1 MRNAALLSPRRVR
14 ARLGAL
20 RATLP
25 GACVSRVLRRNP
37 PALFLNP
44 RAADGAHGARDGA
57 GVEAEYAARVGANV
71 ELLRSLL
78 VGWDVDKIV
87 ERAPRLLTCRT
98 ATLVGRLEALT
109 TDLPRT
115 TSVGL
120 LVQRCPAVLLM
131 QPRGVVARFEALA
144 RALPALNEEEVGLV
158 ACSSASLMTT
168 SEVRARTRARAQAPA
183 VGSGGA
189 RTLTITPAPAPARA
203 ALARAHALKATLER
217 KAARLLAE
225 APELLDPELY
235 SPASM
240 GRFLG
245 ASATRM
251 DRLVYMASLREGSA
265 DGAGGGATWV
275 PGGGGLGGGA
285 AAAAGGADAA
295 GAGGGAVLPTWPASR
310 ALTATD
316 ATFSAAF
323 PGFKQWRDERL
334 FWGMR

>member
-1 MRNAALLSPRRVR
+1 MQLVGEGNSGVGATAVEADADAAADVALEELSAAWEQDSMGLTREAREAVLRYARPSSSSRGGRRGVRNAALLSPRRVR

-168 SEVRARTRARAQAPA
+168 SE
-183 VGSGGA
+183 
-189 RTLTITPAPAPARA
+189 
-203 ALARAHALKATLER
+203 ATLER

-265 DGAGGGATWV
+265 DG
-275 PGGGGLGGGA
+275 
-285 AAAAGGADAA
+285 DAA
-295 GAGGGAVLPTWPASR
+295 GAGVGAVLPTWPASR